1 MNKDENKVDFDLSI
15 LTLQELIEVY
25 QNITDFMQYLENSKI
40 VIEDKENANE

>member
-25 QNITDFMQYLENSKI
+25 QNITDFLQYLENSKI
-40 VIEDKENANE
+40 VLEDKENANE

>member
-40 VIEDKENANE
+40 VLEDKENANE

>member
-40 VIEDKENANE
+40 VLEDKENDNE